1 MTRCELAKKSPQN
14 HLIKV
19 EGVPDDKNDFYAKAT
34 SYCNKF
40 ADCYGSNVNCLNA
53 VKPERMGG
61 KRRRRRSRRK
71 RGGLCGKKCED
82 KMKALGLKSAITCK
96 PCPQEETER
105 PSVKARTAE
114 EIIAA
119 AKKRREE
126 REKTESSTSRG
137 RSVKE
142 ILAAT
147 RKKRQENGGRRRRR
161 KSTKKKKR
169 RRRRKSTKKKKRR
182 RRRKSRK

>member
-40 ADCYGSNVNCLNA
+40 ADCYGGNVNCLNA

-71 RGGLCGKKCED
+71 SK
-82 KMKALGLKSAITCK
+82 
-96 PCPQEETER
+96 
-105 PSVKARTAE
+105 
-114 EIIAA
+114 
-119 AKKRREE
+119 
-126 REKTESSTSRG
+126 
-137 RSVKE
+137 
-142 ILAAT
+142 
-147 RKKRQENGGRRRRR
+147 R
-161 KSTKKKKR
+161 KSTKKRRRKRRKNTKKKR
-169 RRRRKSTKKKKRR
+169 RRRRK
-182 RRRKSRK
+182 